1 MASETSR
8 RLEFKAGQR
17 IFAEGDPPDYCY
29 QVFRGRVHIV
39 LQSGGRPEAIASIG
53 PGEVFGEMGIID
65 SGPRSAS
72 AIAAEDTVCIA
83 YSSANI
89 FEQLEKNPATAIEIM
104 KTLVRRLRYSNRR
117 FGKLE
122 VETPV
127 ASMPG
132 PDLPPPEG
140 QGSAGPLSP
149 LVATIRDAFGRFS
162 ARNRG

>member
-8 RLEFKAGQR
+8 RLEFSAGQG

-39 LQSGGRPEAIASIG
+39 LQSGGRSEVIASVG

-65 SGPRSAS
+65 AGPRSAS

-132 PDLPPPEG
+132 PDLPPPERQSSG
-140 QGSAGPLSP
+140 RLWSSLA
-149 LVATIRDAFGRFS
+149 ATIRDALGRLS
-162 ARNRG
+162 ARSPG